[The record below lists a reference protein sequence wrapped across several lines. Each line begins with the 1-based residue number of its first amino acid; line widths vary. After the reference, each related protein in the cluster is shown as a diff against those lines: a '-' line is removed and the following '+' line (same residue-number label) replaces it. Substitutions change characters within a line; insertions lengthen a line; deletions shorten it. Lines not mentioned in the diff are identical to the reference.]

1 MSASYS
7 SRCQL
12 YPVDVFVGRDMVK
25 LGFFGV
31 ISCGFLRL
39 LTSSE
44 LETPRHKSEE
54 RQ

>member
-12 YPVDVFVGRDMVK
+12 YPVDVFVGSDMVK
-25 LGFFGV
+25 LGFLGV
-31 ISCGFLRL
+31 INCGFFRW

-44 LETPRHKSEE
+44 LEMPRHKSEE